1 MSAILEK
8 KGYGISLFLK
18 NAWFSIQHL
27 FLVGDCDCD
36 SIATAADHD
45 DDDDE
50 IHFAI

>member
-1 MSAILEK
+1 MEFHFFK
-8 KGYGISLFLK
+8 KTHDFPC
-18 NAWFSIQHL
+18 NTF

-50 IHFAI
+50 IHFAF